1 MANNLL
7 NPSPISG
14 FMRRFSLNFPHPL
27 ARKKE
32 TQSNEFPRLEISD
45 FSRPDVSELFV
56 REEEICP
63 LVEAE
68 VYLMYGRKHD
78 AEDVLKAG
86 LKAGRI
92 TQDEISQFWAN
103 QRS

>member
-1 MANNLL
+1 MANNQL
-7 NPSPISG
+7 NPSPITG

-32 TQSNEFPRLEISD
+32 TQTTTVPHLNISD
-45 FSRPDVSELFV
+45 FSRPDVSEIYV
-56 REEEICP
+56 QEEEVCP

-68 VYLMYGRKHD
+68 VYLMYGRKRD